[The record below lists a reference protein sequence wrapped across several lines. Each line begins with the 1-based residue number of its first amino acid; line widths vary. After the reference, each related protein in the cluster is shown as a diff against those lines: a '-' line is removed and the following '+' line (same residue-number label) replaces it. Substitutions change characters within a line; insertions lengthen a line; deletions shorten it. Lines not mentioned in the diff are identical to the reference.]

1 MRFSCEK
8 SELQTALSIV
18 QKAINAQN
26 TLQVLGNIHIEA
38 KNQKIHL
45 SATNLEIAISTTIE
59 GNISNEGAITLPSR
73 LFVNYIS
80 LLKEGEVE
88 LELKNGDTVQITS
101 RDSETK
107 IKGISASEFPELP
120 TFTADFEFT
129 LSSEILK
136 QSIERVVFA
145 CSASSARPVLSGVLF
160 WGKEKELRLV
170 GTDSYRL
177 GEQIV
182 GLENEVSEEKYIIPA
197 RTLQELSR
205 IIQKDETVE
214 IKVSKNQ
221 ILFSSGT
228 VTISSRLIEGN
239 FPDYQRIIPQ
249 THTGSFTLSRSDL
262 IMAVKRVGI
271 FAKEMDNNTIR
282 ISISEDSLNITTD
295 ETEIGSGNTN
305 ISGSL
310 EGDSAEIALNAL
322 YLLDVLQVLHI
333 ENVVIVTGD
342 SLAPVKVMPENE
354 EGFTHILMPLKV

>member
-8 SELQTALSIV
+8 SDLQTALGIV

-26 TLQVLGNIHIEA
+26 TLQVLGNIYIKAE
-38 KNQKIHL
+38 NQKIFL

-59 GNISNEGAITLPSR
+59 GNIQNEGSITLPSR

-80 LLKEGEVE
+80 LLKNGEID

-120 TFTADFEFT
+120 TFTPDFEFT
-129 LSSEILK
+129 LPANVLK
-136 QSIERVVFA
+136 KSIQQIVFA

-177 GEQIV
+177 GEQIIS
-182 GLENEVSEEKYIIPA
+182 LENEISEEKYIIPA

-205 IIQKDETVE
+205 IIEKEDVV

-221 ILFSSGT
+221 ILFSSAE

-249 THTGSFTLSRSDL
+249 THKGKFTISRTDL

-271 FAKEMDNNTIR
+271 FAKEMDNNTIK
-282 ISISEDSLNITTD
+282 ISISENSLHITTD
-295 ETEIGSGNTN
+295 ETEIGSGN
-305 ISGSL
+305 SQVEGVL
-310 EGDSAEIALNAL
+310 EGEGAEIALNAL
-322 YLLDVLQVLHI
+322 YLLDVLQVLQTENI
-333 ENVVIVTGD
+333 EIITGD
-342 SLAPVKVMPENE
+342 SLAPVKVVAEGE